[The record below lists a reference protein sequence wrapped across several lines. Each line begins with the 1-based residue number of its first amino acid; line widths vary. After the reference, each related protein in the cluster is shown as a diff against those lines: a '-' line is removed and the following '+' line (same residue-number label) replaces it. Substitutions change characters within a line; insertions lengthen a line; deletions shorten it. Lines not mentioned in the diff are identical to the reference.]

1 MPEDRL
7 RYLMGIGNPGDIVRA
22 VALGVDLFDCV
33 VPTRNARNGTL
44 FTSRGKVVIKNSRY
58 AYDGSPLDEGCGCYT
73 CENFSRSYLRHIF
86 MAGEILSLQLLT
98 LHNLYYYSELMRR
111 IRESIKTGTFRQLC
125 SELSDAEEEQ

>member
-1 MPEDRL
+1 M
-7 RYLMGIGNPGDIVRA
+7 
-22 VALGVDLFDCV
+22 
-33 VPTRNARNGTL
+33 
-44 FTSRGKVVIKNSRY
+44 VIKNSRY
-58 AYDGSPLDEGCGCYT
+58 AYDSSALDEDCGCYT

-86 MAGEILSLQLLT
+86 IAGEILSLQLLT